1 MSFGGYFGHILS
13 LETKK
18 STYLLNN
25 LVGIIYAPWVYTKW
39 RQSGPTFICGHDS
52 ERFSQ
57 TAIPLWE
64 NPLTPNMTERA
75 RE

>member
-1 MSFGGYFGHILS
+1 MHGIYLQELGESYLS
-13 LETKK
+13 
-18 STYLLNN
+18 Y
-25 LVGIIYAPWVYTKW
+25 I
-39 RQSGPTFICGHDS
+39 RQENTMNPTFICGHDS